1 VCPIDDSSSF
11 AAAVAL
17 SYNHSHMNVLALA
30 ALATGLASQVSQLVL
45 TDRTFSISGI
55 SLHIRC
61 GGAQRTG
68 VPVVV
73 LEAGGGNS
81 ADTWKDVQAPIAEF
95 ARVCAYDRPGLGTS
109 TSPDAPLSADA
120 HIQLMSALLKAAGEQ
135 GPYILVGHSIG
146 GVIAALYA
154 NANPRDVVG
163 MVLVDS
169 SHEQVNRRFRE
180 ARVESAA
187 PSNSRVFIEA
197 LAKKPWRGTIP
208 LVVLTR
214 GKPPA
219 IAARHPIWLELQR
232 DWVTRSPNAKHII
245 AANSGHYIHNDEPHL
260 VVNAVRSVVEQ
271 ALVSAE
277 KRPTI
282 R

>member
-1 VCPIDDSSSF
+1 MT
-11 AAAVAL
+11 A
-17 SYNHSHMNVLALA
+17 LALTVV
-30 ALATGLASQVSQLVL
+30 ALATLPTSQGAKVVL
-45 TDRTFSISGI
+45 TDRTFAISGM

-68 VPVVV
+68 APVVV

-109 TSPDAPLSADA
+109 TLPVAPLSADA
-120 HIQLMSALLKAAGEQ
+120 HIQLMSALLTAAGEQ

-154 NANPRDVVG
+154 NANPRDVAG

-169 SHEQVNRRFRE
+169 SHEEVNRRFRE
-180 ARVESAA
+180 AGVESTA
-187 PSNSRVFIEA
+187 PSSSRVFIEA

-214 GKPPA
+214 GKPPE

-232 DWVTRSPNAKHII
+232 DWVTRSPNAKQII
-245 AANSGHYIHNDEPHL
+245 AANSGHYIHNDEPQL
-260 VVNAVRSVVEQ
+260 VVDAVRSVVLQ
-271 ALVSAE
+271 VLSSE
-277 KRPTI
+277 KAPTI
-282 R
+282 RPLRFR